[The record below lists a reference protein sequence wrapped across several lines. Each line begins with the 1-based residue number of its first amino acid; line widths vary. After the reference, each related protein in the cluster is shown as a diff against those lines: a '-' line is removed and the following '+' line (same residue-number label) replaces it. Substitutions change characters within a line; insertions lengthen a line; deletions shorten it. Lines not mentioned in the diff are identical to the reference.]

1 MFSKI
6 SSVMLEHVPQHLLH
20 AYNLYDRTVKTGI
33 TNTCNYPHKV
43 VTVDVEGNCMLCG
56 CDGWLPISAGKIES
70 FNDLEDVWQTDVA
83 KQLQQDIDSKKFTWC
98 SVDAC
103 GIRKQNQIK
112 QQYFISVNV
121 DESCNL
127 ACPSCRSSKINRT
140 SGNEYE
146 SRLLKTRHLVK
157 LINKFDHPMEIMMSG
172 NGDPLAS
179 LIYRPLLLEMEPRDN
194 IKIRMLTNG
203 LLLKKLLPSM
213 KIKQSIKYLDISMD
227 AGDKETYEVVR
238 LGGSWKVLLDNLD
251 YIKEHVDAE
260 VTLKFVFQKRN
271 LDSLDNFVKLLE
283 KYQFLGNVTPLED
296 WNSMPDFAEHDI
308 LNPEHLLYETAKAK
322 IDSYKGHPL
331 FLYQGGAW

>member
-1 MFSKI
+1 
-6 SSVMLEHVPQHLLH
+6 
-20 AYNLYDRTVKTGI
+20 
-33 TNTCNYPHKV
+33 
-43 VTVDVEGNCMLCG
+43 
-56 CDGWLPISAGKIES
+56 
-70 FNDLEDVWQTDVA
+70 
-83 KQLQQDIDSKKFTWC
+83 
-98 SVDAC
+98 
-103 GIRKQNQIK
+103 
-112 QQYFISVNV
+112 
-121 DESCNL
+121 
-127 ACPSCRSSKINRT
+127 
-140 SGNEYE
+140 
-146 SRLLKTRHLVK
+146 
-157 LINKFDHPMEIMMSG
+157 MMSG
-172 NGDPLAS
+172 NGDPFAS
-179 LIYRPLLLEMEPRDN
+179 LIYRPLLIEMEPTDN

-296 WNSMPDFAEHDI
+296 WNTMTDFAEHDI
-308 LNPEHLLYETAKAK
+308 LNPEHPLYETAKAK
-322 IDSYKGHPL
+322 LDSYKSHPL

>member
-1 MFSKI
+1 MG
-6 SSVMLEHVPQHLLH
+6 MLEHVPHHKLH
-20 AYNLYDRTVKTGI
+20 RYNLYDRTAKTGI

-43 VTVDVEGNCMLCG
+43 ASIDVEGECFLCT
-56 CDGWLPISAGKIES
+56 CDGWLPISSGKIQ
-70 FNDLEDVWQTDVA
+70 NYTKLEQIWQTDVA
-83 KQLQQDIDSKKFTWC
+83 KKLQQDIDSKKFTWC
-98 SVDAC
+98 SVDSC

-112 QQYFISVNV
+112 QQHSISINV

-127 ACPSCRSSKINRT
+127 ACPSCRVSKINWT
-140 SGNEYE
+140 SGKKYDD
-146 SRLLKTRHLVK
+146 RLTIATHLVK
-157 LINKFDHPMEIMMSG
+157 LINGFKQPLEIMMSG
-172 NGDPLAS
+172 NGDPFAS
-179 LIYRPLLLEMEPRDN
+179 LIYRPLLIEMEPTDN

-238 LGGSWKVLLDNLD
+238 LGGSWQVLLDNLD

-296 WNSMPDFAEHDI
+296 WNTMTDFAEHDI
-308 LNPEHLLYETAKAK
+308 LNPEHPLYETAKTK
-322 IDSYKGHPL
+322 LDSYKSHPL